1 MPLPDSAYD
10 FFMKRFKDRALG
22 TAFHGSKIGVSI
34 DELLKTPLV
43 N

>member
-1 MPLPDSAYD
+1 MTCSCSAS
-10 FFMKRFKDRALG
+10 RSAALG

-34 DELLKTPLV
+34 DDLLKAPLV

>member
-1 MPLPDSAYD
+1 MPLPENAYD
-10 FFMKRFKDRALG
+10 VFLQRFKDRQIG

-34 DELLKTPLV
+34 DELLKAPLV